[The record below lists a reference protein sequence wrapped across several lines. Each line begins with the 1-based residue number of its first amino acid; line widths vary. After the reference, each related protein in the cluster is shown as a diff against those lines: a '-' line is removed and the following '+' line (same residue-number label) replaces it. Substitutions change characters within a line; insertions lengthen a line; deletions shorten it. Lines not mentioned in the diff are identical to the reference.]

1 MSENLP
7 QDKPR
12 RTRRQ
17 KVFAVLPT
25 LLTLCNAAC
34 GFGAITIAARVG
46 PEHVG
51 TGDLILASKLIF
63 LAMLF
68 DVLDGSAARLTN
80 QTSDFGAQL
89 DSLCDAISFG
99 LAPAFILLQLVHP
112 DHRQFDLQPMVAAV
126 ASEQSG
132 GSVVNRS
139 TIYEQTPVNGEADG
153 TGSIANHPSALP
165 LGEVSSSGALTPSNV
180 FPLGQNSLAAIRAKL
195 AVFHPRILWAITVLF
210 MVCAILRLA
219 RFNVE
224 TDEEDSHEY
233 FSGLPSPAA
242 AGVVAS
248 FPIGLRELNEQLPS
262 SILDYLLPALALLL
276 PIITLAAAVLMVSR
290 IRYAHVFN
298 QMIRGRRSRTQILQI
313 VFAGVLVFVV
323 NELALPVLFCAFA
336 FSSPIRA
343 IWQRYL
349 RRKKVAVA
357 AQNTPSAA

>member
-1 MSENLP
+1 MLINGTAE
-7 QDKPR
+7 KPR
-12 RTRRQ
+12 KSRRQ

-46 PEHVG
+46 PEHLG
-51 TGDLILASKLIF
+51 PGDLIFASQLIF

-68 DVLDGSAARLTN
+68 DMLDGSAARLTN

-112 DHRQFDLQPMVAAV
+112 DHHQFDQRVPIVTANATDQSGDGAAIFDSIYKATPIDGREKVDHSV
-126 ASEQSG
+126 ASTT
-132 GSVVNRS
+132 N
-139 TIYEQTPVNGEADG
+139 A
-153 TGSIANHPSALP
+153 SIDLP
-165 LGEVSSSGALTPSNV
+165 LSGSA
-180 FPLGQNSLAAIRAKL
+180 QNAVDQNQTNLAAITAKL
-195 AVFHPRILWAITVLF
+195 RVFHPRILWAITVLF

-262 SILDYLLPALALLL
+262 SILEFLLPVLALLL
-276 PIITLAAAVLMVSR
+276 PVVTLAAAVK
-290 IRYAHVFN
+290 AH
-298 QMIRGRRSRTQILQI
+298 RL
-313 VFAGVLVFVV
+313 
-323 NELALPVLFCAFA
+323 LA
-336 FSSPIRA
+336 
-343 IWQRYL
+343 
-349 RRKKVAVA
+349 RKKGKGVRPKAKLKVFE
-357 AQNTPSAA
+357 PSAA

>member
-1 MSENLP
+1 MAVNGTVE
-7 QDKPR
+7 KPR
-12 RTRRQ
+12 KSRRQ

-46 PEHVG
+46 PEHLG
-51 TGDLILASKLIF
+51 PGDLIFASQLIF

-68 DVLDGSAARLTN
+68 DMLDGSAARLTN

-112 DHRQFDLQPMVAAV
+112 DHHQFDQRVPIVTANATEQPAADPA
-126 ASEQSG
+126 ASDS
-132 GSVVNRS
+132 
-139 TIYEQTPVNGEADG
+139 IYKATPIDAFPKDVDRVLPETGTAAEFSRNGADQ
-153 TGSIANHPSALP
+153 
-165 LGEVSSSGALTPSNV
+165 NV
-180 FPLGQNSLAAIRAKL
+180 FRLPPTSLAAITAKL
-195 AVFHPRILWAITVLF
+195 RVFHPRILWAITVLF

-224 TDEEDSHEY
+224 TDEEDSHEF

-262 SILDYLLPALALLL
+262 SILEFLLPVLALLL
-276 PIITLAAAVLMVSR
+276 PVVTLAAAVLMVSR

-298 QMIRGRRSRTQILQI
+298 QMIRGRRSRVQILQI
-313 VFAGVLVFVV
+313 VFTMVLVFVV
-323 NELALPVLFCAFA
+323 RELALPVLFCAFA
-336 FSSPIRA
+336 FSSPVRA
-343 IWQRYL
+343 LWQRYI
-349 RRKKVAVA
+349 RPPKPAVA
-357 AQNTPSAA
+357 IQNDTTAA